1 MSSTTEAGRLTP
13 ELRTT
18 GFYFTLFMANGAAVM
33 ALPLWLN
40 EMGLSTGEI
49 GILNA
54 VPMLLMLLI
63 NILVGKV
70 ADRAKDWRSV
80 IIIGSMLAGVIPIGL
95 FFVNEFWGILLIWT
109 LAALPNT
116 AVNPVADAATMRM
129 TRRRGTDYG
138 TIRAW
143 GTVGYMVFNAATGFI
158 IAAYGTAAFVPL
170 FVALSLLRAATAL
183 GLPRFRSPEP
193 QPVVADSVPVAG
205 RAREML
211 KPWFVLPIFGFAM
224 IFGTHFIL
232 NAFAALLWKEQGISE
247 SVIGPLIAIG
257 AFAEAS
263 MMFAWRHFSTRF
275 SARHLIMLSAA
286 VTAAR
291 WTIMAFSPPIWIL
304 VPLQLTHGITFSLG
318 FLASVHFIT
327 NWTSED
333 IAAEAQSY
341 FVVLQQSM
349 SIVSLIAFGWL
360 VGLMGPHAYLVA
372 AVFALLGG
380 GCVWLSIRMRP
391 PKPQAAVAAI

>member
-1 MSSTTEAGRLTP
+1 MSSTPEAGRLTP

-33 ALPLWLN
+33 ALPLWLDS
-40 EMGLSTGEI
+40 MGISAGEI
-49 GILNA
+49 GVINA
-54 VPMLLMLLI
+54 VPMLMMLLV
-63 NILVGKV
+63 NLVIGKV

-80 IIIGSMLAGVIPIGL
+80 IIIGSLLAGVIPIGL
-95 FFVNEFWGILLIWT
+95 FFVNEFWGILLVWT
-109 LAALPNT
+109 LAALPNS
-116 AVNPVADAATMRM
+116 AVNPVVDAATMRM
-129 TRRRGTDYG
+129 TRRRATDYG

-143 GTVGYMVFNAATGFI
+143 GTVGYMVLNAATGFL
-158 IAAYGTAAFVPL
+158 IASYGTAAFVPL
-170 FVALSLLRAATAL
+170 FVGLCLLRAGTAL
-183 GLPRFRSPEP
+183 GLPRFRSPAP
-193 QPVVADSVPVAG
+193 QPTVAESVPVAG
-205 RAREML
+205 RARELL

-224 IFGTHFIL
+224 VFGTHFIL

-257 AFAEAS
+257 AFAEAA

-275 SARHLIMLSAA
+275 SARHLIILSAVVA
-286 VTAAR
+286 AAR
-291 WTIMAFSPPIWIL
+291 WVAMAFSPPVWVL
-304 VPLQLTHGITFSLG
+304 VPLQLTHSVTFSLG
-318 FLASVHFIT
+318 FLASIHFIT

-349 SIVSLIAFGWL
+349 SVISLIGFGWL

-372 AVFALLGG
+372 ALFALAGG
-380 GCVWLSIRMRP
+380 GCVWVSLRMKA
-391 PKPQAAVAAI
+391 PKPR

>member
-1 MSSTTEAGRLTP
+1 MSSTPEAGRLTP

-33 ALPLWLN
+33 ALPLWLDS
-40 EMGLSTGEI
+40 MGISAGEI
-49 GILNA
+49 GVINA
-54 VPMLLMLLI
+54 VPMLMMLLV
-63 NILVGKV
+63 NLVIGKV

-80 IIIGSMLAGVIPIGL
+80 IIIGSLLAGVIPIGL
-95 FFVNEFWGILLIWT
+95 FFVNEFWGILLVWT
-109 LAALPNT
+109 LAALPNS
-116 AVNPVADAATMRM
+116 AVNPVVDAATMRM

-143 GTVGYMVFNAATGFI
+143 GTVGYMVLNAATGFL
-158 IAAYGTAAFVPL
+158 IASYGTAAFVPL
-170 FVALSLLRAATAL
+170 FVGLCLLRAGTAL
-183 GLPRFRSPEP
+183 GLPRFRSPAP
-193 QPVVADSVPVAG
+193 QPTVAEAVPVAG
-205 RAREML
+205 RARELL

-224 IFGTHFIL
+224 VFGTHFIL

-257 AFAEAS
+257 AFAEAA

-275 SARHLIMLSAA
+275 SARHLIILSAVVA
-286 VTAAR
+286 AAR
-291 WTIMAFSPPIWIL
+291 WVAMAFSPPVWVL
-304 VPLQLTHGITFSLG
+304 VPLQLTHSVTFSLG
-318 FLASVHFIT
+318 FLASIHFIT

-349 SIVSLIAFGWL
+349 SVISLIGFGWL

-372 AVFALLGG
+372 ALFALAGG
-380 GCVWLSIRMRP
+380 GCVWVSLRMRA
-391 PKPQAAVAAI
+391 PKPR

>member
-1 MSSTTEAGRLTP
+1 MSPTNQAGRLTP

-18 GFYFTLFMANGAAVM
+18 GFYFTLFMANGAAVI

-40 EMGLSTGEI
+40 AMGISPGEI
-49 GILNA
+49 GVINA
-54 VPMLLMLLI
+54 VPMLLMLLV
-63 NILVGKV
+63 NIVVGRI

-80 IIIGSMLAGVIPIGL
+80 IVIGSLVAGVIPVGL
-95 FFVNEFWGILLIWT
+95 FFVNEFWGILLVWT
-109 LAALPNT
+109 LAALPNS
-116 AVNPVADAATMRM
+116 AVNPVVDAATMRM

-143 GTVGYMVFNAATGFI
+143 GTVGYMVINASTGFA
-158 IAAYGTAAFVPL
+158 IAAFGTAAFVPI
-170 FVALSLLRAATAL
+170 FVALSLLRASTAL
-183 GLPRFRSPEP
+183 GLPQFRSPEP
-193 QPVVADSVPVAG
+193 QATLAGSVPVAG
-205 RAREML
+205 KARELL

-224 IFGTHFIL
+224 VFGTHFIL
-232 NAFAALLWKEQGISE
+232 NAFAALLWMEQGIPE
-247 SVIGPLIAIG
+247 WVIGPLVALG

-263 MMFAWRHFSTRF
+263 MMFAWKHFSTRF
-275 SARHLIMLSAA
+275 SARHLILLAA
-286 VTAAR
+286 LVAAAR
-291 WTIMAFSPPIWIL
+291 WVAMAFSPPIWLLI
-304 VPLQLTHGITFSLG
+304 PLQLTHAVTFSLG

-349 SIVSLIAFGWL
+349 SVVALIGFGWL

-372 AVFALLGG
+372 ALFALAGG
-380 GCVWLSIRMRP
+380 GCVWLSLRMMA
-391 PKPQAAVAAI
+391 PKAQAA

>member
-1 MSSTTEAGRLTP
+1 MSTTTAQNGWLTP

-33 ALPLWLN
+33 ALPLWLDSV
-40 EMGLSTGEI
+40 GISAGEI
-49 GILNA
+49 GIINA
-54 VPMLLMLLI
+54 VPMLLMLLV
-63 NILVGKV
+63 NLVVGRI
-70 ADRAKDWRSV
+70 ADRASDWRSV
-80 IIIGSMLAGVIPIGL
+80 IVIGTLLAGTIPIGL
-95 FFVNEFWGILLIWT
+95 FFVNEFWGILLVWT
-109 LAALPNT
+109 LAALPNA

-143 GTVGYMVFNAATGFI
+143 GTVGYMLFNAATGFI
-158 IAAYGTAAFVPL
+158 IAAWGVTAFVPL
-170 FVALSLLRAATAL
+170 FVALSLVRVGTAFC
-183 GLPRFRSPEP
+183 LPKFRSPEP
-193 QPVVADSVPVAG
+193 KPTLAEAVPVAG
-205 RAREML
+205 RARELL
-211 KPWFVLPIFGFAM
+211 KLWFVLPIFGFAM
-224 IFGTHFIL
+224 IFGTHYIL
-232 NAFAALLWKEQGISE
+232 NAFAALLWKQQGIPE
-247 SVIGPLIAIG
+247 AVIGPLIAVG

-275 SARHLIMLSAA
+275 SARHLILLSAL

-291 WTIMAFSPPIWIL
+291 WAIMAFSPPIWIL
-304 VPLQLTHGITFSLG
+304 FPLQLTHAITFSLG

-349 SIVSLIAFGWL
+349 SVVALVGFGWL

-372 AVFALLGG
+372 AVFALVGG
-380 GCVWLSIRMRP
+380 ACVWASIRLKP
-391 PKPQAAVAAI
+391 PRAQVATS